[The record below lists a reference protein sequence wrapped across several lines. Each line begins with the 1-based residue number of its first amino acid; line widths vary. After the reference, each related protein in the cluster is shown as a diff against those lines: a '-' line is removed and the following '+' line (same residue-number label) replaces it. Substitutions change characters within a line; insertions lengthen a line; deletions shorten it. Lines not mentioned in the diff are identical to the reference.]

1 MGRLDPT
8 EYVIG
13 DAPQYFFDNGVVSAV
28 ADVTRTVHTPR
39 KSPANP
45 VIKADRPWEH
55 ITYFS
60 FNGWQT
66 WQDSDT
72 GRTHCMY
79 EDWWLDRDKLARG
92 EGGTIHAWANARMR
106 YLYAHSDDGE
116 AWIKPPMGVLTEGGQ
131 DTNVVMG
138 SEVDGSP
145 HSMGLLRDPWE
156 TDESR
161 RFKALYFHVPPSEE
175 EVGGGIVRLGVSPDG
190 IHWTPVDEPPVV
202 GAERGRLDDT
212 AIVAVDPES
221 RSYLAITRHPFMVGA
236 PEPLR
241 LPPLGPTGGTPTFDV
256 ATDQPGGRNR
266 RRVFMMES
274 ADFQHWTRPRLVL
287 APDPDIDNLD
297 TSFYGMSLYR
307 IGAQWLGFVGV
318 FNMVSNTMHVEL
330 THSRDGRT
338 WRRVWPGRPWL
349 EPGPAGAWDQFM
361 VNVSSPPVAGDDG
374 ELRVY
379 YGGSRNHHDWWFA
392 GPPEQYAGST
402 AWDHLPEV
410 NDMQH
415 VGYALG
421 LARMRR
427 DGFVSLDAG
436 REREG
441 LIVTEPLVA
450 AGDRLR
456 INARCRPGGY
466 LRIEVTDAQ
475 DRPLPGVTEAD
486 CDVFTGD
493 ALEHTVTWGGSPE
506 VPHADG
512 GIPDP
517 RRPGV
522 PYRRLRFSLRNAE
535 LYSFQFTTEDSDSAG

>member
-13 DAPQYFFDNGVVSAV
+13 DAPQYFFDNGVVGAV
-28 ADVTRTVHTPR
+28 ANVTRTVHRPR

-45 VIKADRPWEH
+45 VIQADRPWEH

-66 WQDSDT
+66 WQDADT
-72 GRTHCMY
+72 GRTHCLY

-106 YLYAHSDDGE
+106 YCYAHSDDGE
-116 AWIKPPMGVLTEGGQ
+116 TWTKPPMGVLTEGGQ

-145 HSMGLLRDPWE
+145 HSLGHAAGPMGNRRGAPVQGPLLSR
-156 TDESR
+156 TANRGGSR
-161 RFKALYFHVPPSEE
+161 RRDRA
-175 EVGGGIVRLGVSPDG
+175 
-190 IHWTPVDEPPVV
+190 
-202 GAERGRLDDT
+202 AGRLARWHSLD
-212 AIVAVDPES
+212 AGGRAAGRWRRARASGRHGHRHGRPES

-266 RRVFMMES
+266 RRVFLMES

-349 EPGPAGAWDQFM
+349 EPGPPGAWDQFM

-466 LRIEVTDAQ
+466 LRVEVTDAQ

-493 ALEHTVTWGGSPE
+493 ALAHTVTWGGSPA

>member
-1 MGRLDPT
+1 MPRLDPT
-8 EYVIG
+8 ELVIG

-28 ADVTRTVHTPR
+28 ANITRTVHRPS

-45 VIKADRPWEH
+45 VIRADRPWEH

-60 FNGWQT
+60 FNGWQA
-66 WQDSDT
+66 WHDAET

-116 AWIKPPMGVLTEGGQ
+116 TFLKPPMGVFSHGGE

-138 SEVDGSP
+138 SETDGSP
-145 HSMGLLRDPWE
+145 HSMGLLRDPWD

-161 RFKALYFHVPPSEE
+161 RYKALYFHVPPSEE
-175 EVGGGIVRLGVSPDG
+175 EVGGGVVRHGVSPDG
-190 IHWTPVDEPPVV
+190 IHWTPLDEPPVV
-202 GAERGRLDDT
+202 GAERARLDDT

-221 RSYLAITRHPFMVGA
+221 RAYLAITRHPFMVGA
-236 PEPLR
+236 PDPLR

-274 ADFQHWTRPRLVL
+274 ADFHHWTRPRLVL

-307 IGAQWLGFVGV
+307 IGAQWLGFMGV

-349 EPGPAGAWDQFM
+349 EPGPPGAWDQFM
-361 VNVSSPPVAGDDG
+361 VNVSSAPIAADNG

-410 NDMQH
+410 NDMSN

-421 LARMRR
+421 LARMRQ

-441 LIVTEPLVA
+441 LIVTEPMVA
-450 AGDRLR
+450 PGDRLR
-456 INARCRPGGY
+456 INA
-466 LRIEVTDAQ
+466 
-475 DRPLPGVTEAD
+475 PLP
-486 CDVFTGD
+486 
-493 ALEHTVTWGGSPE
+493 L
-506 VPHADG
+506 
-512 GIPDP
+512 
-517 RRPGV
+517 
-522 PYRRLRFSLRNAE
+522 RRLPAR
-535 LYSFQFTTEDSDSAG
+535 